1 MEGFRRDIEG
11 LRALAVGSVL
21 LYHAHLLG
29 FRGGYIGVDVFFV
42 LSGFLITRLLAG
54 EVDRSG
60 TVSLRGFWARRVRRL
75 LPASTLVLLA
85 TVVAARFIVDPLTR
99 GFITRSALAAA
110 GFAANLLFWSRG
122 GYSHVDLP
130 EPLLHF
136 WSLAVEEQFY
146 VFWPLLLLCAARLT
160 SNFRRSV
167 AVLSVA
173 LGAVSLWLC
182 IWQTPKRESFTF
194 YWLPTRAWEL
204 LAGALLA
211 VAPAALLRRA
221 PFFRA
226 VLGWSGL
233 AVLALGW
240 FTYGDP
246 AQSFPGY
253 RALLPVLATC
263 AVIVGGVNA
272 PEGPER
278 LLALP
283 PLQWVGRHSY
293 AIYLWHFPLLVLA
306 EAGWGPLPWGTRA
319 ALLASSLVLAAISLV
334 VIEQPARSS
343 KRLAARPGLSLAL
356 GAVLVAVSIGVS
368 LVVDT
373 RNRGG
378 WTEISAAPPTL
389 ATVASTPLQPVSTTD
404 LAAVESTAAHAAD
417 TTLPSERTTSSVSP
431 STAVR
436 PTSTEAPRSTT
447 NHPSVVALAQANR
460 ALIDQAIA
468 NELLPSNLEPPLE
481 RAFDEKPVVY
491 TDGCM
496 LSDGQTTPKSCEYG
510 DVSSS
515 TTIVLFG
522 DSHAAQ
528 WFPAFEA
535 TAIKHHWKLVL
546 VGKKHCPF
554 AEVAQA
560 EERYTRECY
569 GWRRKAIARI
579 AEIRPEIVVLAQY
592 WYVGPT
598 WSTYRLGVERTI
610 TSLQESSGRVVMMGD
625 VPRQRYM
632 IPTCVAAHPE
642 KVSACMADRATA
654 INAQRADVDAV
665 AVRNRKADRVLP
677 DDWLCGEVRCPVL
690 IGNILLYRDD
700 NHLSPAGAALLTPYI
715 EAMLLVYLPS
725 GEKAG
730 D

>member
-54 EVDRSG
+54 EVARTGSI
-60 TVSLRGFWARRVRRL
+60 SLRGFWARRVRRL

-173 LGAVSLWLC
+173 VGAVSLWLC

-211 VAPAALLRRA
+211 VAPATQLRRA
-221 PFFRA
+221 PFLRA
-226 VLGWSGL
+226 ILGWAGL
-233 AVLALGW
+233 AVLVLGW

-263 AVIVGGVNA
+263 AVIVGGVHA
-272 PEGPER
+272 SEGPER

-283 PLQWVGRHSY
+283 PLQWIGRHSY

-319 ALLASSLVLAAISLV
+319 ALLVASLLLAAISLV
-334 VIEQPARSS
+334 VVEQPVRANRW
-343 KRLAARPGLSLAL
+343 LAARPGSSLAL
-356 GAVLVAVSIGVS
+356 GAG
-368 LVVDT
+368 LVVVALSATLLIDT
-373 RNRGG
+373 RTGVGVNNGD
-378 WTEISAAPPTL
+378 AAPPTL
-389 ATVASTPLQPVSTTD
+389 ATLATTSAQVSSSTAPISSGTAAPQSTDITPSSAVSASSVPPTTLASTST
-404 LAAVESTAAHAAD
+404 
-417 TTLPSERTTSSVSP
+417 
-431 STAVR
+431 
-436 PTSTEAPRSTT
+436 TEAPRSAT
-447 NHPSVVALAQANR
+447 NQPSVVALAQANR
-460 ALIDQAIA
+460 PLIDQAIA

-496 LSDGQTTPKSCEYG
+496 LSDGQTTPKPCEYG
-510 DVSSS
+510 DVTSS
-515 TTIVLFG
+515 TVVVLFG

-592 WYVGPT
+592 WYAGPT

-610 TSLQESSGRVVMMGD
+610 KSLQESSGRVVMMGD

-632 IPTCVAAHPE
+632 IPTCVAAHSE
-642 KVSACMADRATA
+642 NVSACMADRATA

-677 DDWLCGEVRCPVL
+677 DDWLCGDVRCPVL

-725 GEKAG
+725 GEGAG
-730 D
+730 N